1 MYKIYKKG
9 SVKYKILLFAQL
21 DENIVIEYNLVE
33 SGDIMKV
40 AIIGTGNIASVHA
53 GAIKELGHELCIA
66 VNKNIDS
73 ANVFAKHWGIKNT
86 YSSIEELLCRDDFDV
101 AHICSPPSY
110 HYEQIKACLLAGK
123 HVISEKPL
131 CVENTQ
137 ADELTSL
144 AEEKHL
150 VNAVCFNNRFYKANL
165 VARNELLTQKTNL
178 IKASYLQ
185 SFHCM
190 PTEYTWRYID
200 GPAGRMRAV
209 TEIGTHVID
218 LILFITGKKVSA
230 LSSLFIKSN
239 KRRHIENGL
248 MYSDPQGEIQVNSED
263 AAVINLI
270 LENGVIANIV
280 VSEISHGKINELKYR
295 VDCDEKSLCWNSE
308 NPNNLNISDKKAKL
322 ITMKCDPSE
331 FNDTFVKLFKNVYD
345 HMEGKGTPIYSTFRD
360 ASYIVKICNAIYD
373 SASKNGEYIKL

>member
-1 MYKIYKKG
+1 
-9 SVKYKILLFAQL
+9 
-21 DENIVIEYNLVE
+21 
-33 SGDIMKV
+33 
-40 AIIGTGNIASVHA
+40 
-53 GAIKELGHELCIA
+53 
-66 VNKNIDS
+66 
-73 ANVFAKHWGIKNT
+73 
-86 YSSIEELLCRDDFDV
+86 
-101 AHICSPPSY
+101 
-110 HYEQIKACLLAGK
+110 
-123 HVISEKPL
+123 
-131 CVENTQ
+131 
-137 ADELTSL
+137 
-144 AEEKHL
+144 
-150 VNAVCFNNRFYKANL
+150 
-165 VARNELLTQKTNL
+165 
-178 IKASYLQ
+178 
-185 SFHCM
+185 
-190 PTEYTWRYID
+190 
-200 GPAGRMRAV
+200 MRAV

-322 ITMKCDPSE
+322 IPMKCDPSE